1 MDHINELKISI
12 NTQEQQV
19 KDLNELKNKV
29 YEKAENARKTAL
41 AATCLGGVG
50 HLILG
55 PLIHPFISVA
65 SLIFMLC
72 VMTPSAII
80 MMRNEDKEEKYKKEI
95 NQIERSI
102 EKQKEE
108 LENLTNETLNQIP
121 IAKTNITSINPF
133 ETNKKENQ
141 ITNNKKM

>member
-41 AATCLGGVG
+41 TATCLGGVG

-121 IAKTNITSINPF
+121 IAKTNITSINPL